1 MPKKRLPIRSAGPND
16 PIYQEGFTV
25 FTPLWARP
33 GFKPPEPKAEDK
45 PSEPPESEGKP
56 ED

>member
-1 MPKKRLPIRSAGPND
+1 MPKKKRLPIRSAGPDD

-33 GFKPPEPKAEDK
+33 GFKPPEPPKKD
-45 PSEPPESEGKP
+45 EGEAP
-56 ED
+56 DEGAAA